1 MTDEWSDTNSMNDVQ
16 ADIAVLG
23 IGAIEQHGSH
33 LPVGTDWMIARELS
47 RRVARVL
54 NATLLPAIPVSMSE
68 CHGSLGGTIWLKP
81 ATLSAVVRDITC
93 SLQLQRFRYLLIVN
107 CHGGNFI
114 LEPTIQELNRTYP
127 DIQVVLAD
135 ENWPTLAGGKPI
147 FECPDTDIHAGEI
160 ETSLMLYLFPD
171 LVKGERTD
179 YVPPYGREFLD
190 YVSMDQ
196 ISPAGIWGNPGKG
209 SVEKGALAFAAQVD
223 RIEAFARKEF
233 GREG

>member
-1 MTDEWSDTNSMNDVQ
+1 MTDEWSDTNFKNDVHT
-16 ADIAVLG
+16 DIAVLG

-47 RRVARVL
+47 RRVASAL
-54 NATLLPAIPVSMSE
+54 NAALLPAIPVSMSE
-68 CHGSLGGTIWLKP
+68 CHGPLGGTLWLKP

-93 SLQLQRFRYLLIVN
+93 SLQRQKFHDLLIVN

-114 LEPTIQELNRTYP
+114 LEPTIQELNQTYP
-127 DIQVVLAD
+127 DIRVVLAD
-135 ENWPTLAGGKPI
+135 ENWPTLVDGKQI

-171 LVKGERTD
+171 LVKDERTD
-179 YVPPYGREFLD
+179 YVPACGREFLD

-209 SVEKGALAFAAQVD
+209 SAEKGALAFAAQVD
-223 RIEAFARKEF
+223 RIEGFARKEF
-233 GREG
+233 RREG